1 MGSCSVVI
9 EPRYLLDSNICIY
22 VLRDADGRAAQRLA
36 TCEPGSAVTS
46 ASTYAALMGG
56 LERRGE
62 EATAAF
68 GRFFDRVPILPFDR
82 HAASA
87 YATIPFRRGRFDR
100 LIGAHALATGLTLV
114 TNNEA
119 DFADIPGLTI
129 ENWTL

>member
-1 MGSCSVVI
+1 LAVI

-22 VLRDADGRAAQRLA
+22 VLRDAGGRAAQRLA
-36 TCEPGSAVTS
+36 TCEPGRAVASAI
-46 ASTYAALMGG
+46 TYAEIMRG
-56 LERRGE
+56 LERHGT
-62 EATAAF
+62 EAVAAF
-68 GRFFDRVPILPFDR
+68 DRFFDRVPILPFDR

-87 YATIPFRRGRFDR
+87 YAEIPFQRGRFDR

>member
-1 MGSCSVVI
+1 MT

-22 VLRDADGRAAQRLA
+22 VLRDAAGRAAQRLA
-36 TCEPGSAVTS
+36 TCEPGAAVASAI
-46 ASTYAALMGG
+46 TYAEIMKG
-56 LERRGE
+56 LDHHRT
-62 EATAAF
+62 EAVAAF
-68 GRFFDRVPILPFDR
+68 DRLFDRVPILPFDR
-82 HAASA
+82 QAASA
-87 YATIPFRRGRFDR
+87 YAEFPFRRGRFDR

>member
-1 MGSCSVVI
+1 MI

-22 VLRDADGRAAQRLA
+22 VLRDAGGRAAQRLV
-36 TCEPGSAVTS
+36 TCEPGRAVASAI
-46 ASTYAALMGG
+46 TYAEIMRG
-56 LERRGE
+56 LERHGI
-62 EATAAF
+62 EAVAAF
-68 GRFFDRVPILPFDR
+68 DRFFDRVPILPFDR

-87 YATIPFRRGRFDR
+87 YAEIPFQRGRFDR

-114 TNNEA
+114 TNSEA

>member
-1 MGSCSVVI
+1 MI

-22 VLRDADGRAAQRLA
+22 VLRDAGGRVAKQL
-36 TCEPGSAVTS
+36 TDCEPGSAVAS
-46 ASTYAALMGG
+46 AITYAEIMRG
-56 LERRGE
+56 LEHHG
-62 EATAAF
+62 AAAIAVF
-68 GRFFDRVPILPFDR
+68 DRFFERVPILPFDQR
-82 HAASA
+82 AASA